1 MRVGRGGC
9 LWGCGSGRGAQ
20 GLSVGRGGCQWGPRV
35 GLEDPKTALLAPKSR
50 TERICQAPNP
60 PFFVPKP
67 RAAIASQTPA
77 PHFLPQPPIF
87 CPGPPFFALNSPP
100 NTSASVAL
108 ESCGDPSPPTDP
120 KSPLFCP
127 KATTET
133 PSPPPSPTLGGLC
146 VGLWGTAG
154 FCPTDRPLPARGAAQ
169 VLLCSGYGVRGEE
182 TGAALLPLPASGLCP
197 DPIPSPIPSPGVVPS
212 PCIVPIPN
220 LSASL
225 IPNPVFLPPFPAH
238 LLISAPFFPHS
249 QSRSYSRSISQR

>member
-1 MRVGRGGC
+1 MG
-9 LWGCGSGRGAQ
+9 LWGREGGSGAGCGAGGAVSGDREWGWRTPKQ
-20 GLSVGRGGCQWGPRV
+20 HFWPPNPELKESVRPQILPFLSPNPELPSPLRPR
-35 GLEDPKTALLAPKSR
+35 PPIFCPS
-50 TERICQAPNP
+50 P
-60 PFFVPKP
+60 PFF
-67 RAAIASQTPA
+67 APA
-77 PHFLPQPPIF
+77 PHFLPSIPPQT
-87 CPGPPFFALNSPP
+87 PPHPWLWSHVEIPHRQQTPNPLFFAPKPP
-100 NTSASVAL
+100 QR
-108 ESCGDPSPPTDP
+108 
-120 KSPLFCP
+120 PLP
-127 KATTET
+127 
-133 PSPPPSPTLGGLC
+133 PPPSPTLGGLC

-182 TGAALLPLPASGLCP
+182 TGAALLPLPAPGLCP
-197 DPIPSPIPSPGVVPS
+197 DPIPSPIPIPGVVPS